1 MISLSEETE
10 VLARRLAEAQH
21 VTVEDAVKQAL
32 VAWAHVA
39 GLLPDSAGPQD
50 RSPDAAA
57 EKRARMDR
65 IVREIVAMPILD
77 ARSPREIMDDLNG
90 P

>member
-1 MISLSEETE
+1 MINLSEETE
-10 VLARRLAEAQH
+10 VLARRLAKARH

-39 GLLPDSAGPQD
+39 GLLPDAAGPRDQ
-50 RSPDAAA
+50 SPEAVAA
-57 EKRARMDR
+57 KRARMDR
-65 IVREIVAMPILD
+65 IVREVVAMPVLD